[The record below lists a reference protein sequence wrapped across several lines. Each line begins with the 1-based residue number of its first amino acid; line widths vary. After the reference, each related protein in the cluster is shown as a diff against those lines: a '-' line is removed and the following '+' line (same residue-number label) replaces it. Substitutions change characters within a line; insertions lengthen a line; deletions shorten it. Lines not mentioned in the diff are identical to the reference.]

1 MGVIAGHYPG
11 AVTDEAPGGRR
22 SRLGQAL
29 REVDRRESLL
39 RTARFVRRLAPG
51 DSEMGDPLSTAGRL
65 PSHRLARAL
74 AGNPEPSVLR
84 ELGLTAVQVWQAFTD
99 SRRATETAGIT
110 ILFTDLVGF
119 STWALEAGDDAAL
132 RLLREVGRVSEPEIT
147 RRGGRVVKRLGDGL
161 MAVFAE
167 PEAGVEAAIEACAR
181 VAELEIS
188 GHRPSLRAG
197 LHAGTPRKLGHDT
210 NRRTCTGVA
219 HAAKVRPMS
228 CSARTIGSPSGG
240 GCHGFSSARCACPA
254 ITRNSCGER
263 ANSPESHRAS
273 SNAKPQYTQCAA
285 ASTFSVIPSGAKR
298 A

>member
-1 MGVIAGHYPG
+1 MIADASRRVIAAHYPG
-11 AVTDEAPGGRR
+11 PVTDEAPGGRR

-74 AGNPEPSVLR
+74 AGSPEPSVLR
-84 ELGLTAVQVWQAFTD
+84 ELGLTAVQVWQAFTG
-99 SRRATETAGIT
+99 SRHATETAGIT

-132 RLLREVGRVSEPEIT
+132 RLLREVGRVTEPEIT

-161 MAVFAE
+161 MAVFAD
-167 PEAGVEAAIEACAR
+167 PGAGVDAAVEACAR

-197 LHAGTPRKLGHDT
+197 LHAGTPRKLGHDYL
-210 NRRTCTGVA
+210 GVDVNV
-219 HAAKVRPMS
+219 AARV
-228 CSARTIGSPSGG
+228 AD
-240 GCHGFSSARCACPA
+240 
-254 ITRNSCGER
+254 
-263 ANSPESHRAS
+263 
-273 SNAKPQYTQCAA
+273 AA
-285 ASTFSVIPSGAKR
+285 AGGQVLISAPVRDALDPERFEVRRKRWFRAKGTPRDLEIFSVEPA
-298 A
+298 